1 MMYSIGS
8 TNGTQAV
15 PYDFEIGAPS
25 ISING
30 ARLLRRGRSPDRPA
44 GCGRNMCRI
53 KRLRLP
59 AVFKSAL
66 CAGAFQKHGP
76 RDDLGIVPYILLG
89 WRFIKTLGTAHRPF
103 PTIDSGNVMIYRGNT
118 VTKSFC
124 RGRSPDR
131 PAGCGRNMSKK
142 MCAYMRYL
150 SLRYVRGHSKNMGL
164 GTIWGSSPT
173 FC

>member
-124 RGRSPDR
+124 RGRSGDR
-131 PAGCGRNMSKK
+131 P
-142 MCAYMRYL
+142 
-150 SLRYVRGHSKNMGL
+150 LRFVRVAVY
-164 GTIWGSSPT
+164 
-173 FC
+173 